1 MQNGDMFAGACLDND
16 EKLVYTMYIQC
27 IYWRWIGCGTAS
39 DLACC
44 PGHTVQPQHTLFGG
58 LRGASKDVETKIY
71 SCQAISGSHFP
82 HLSRFKTEETWMEV
96 TCDDYSWNI
105 LKLLWSLVALN
116 ATCRKVRWCSLY
128 FLLLWQRC
136 ALRFSSLWASVLS
149 PFG

>member
-16 EKLVYTMYIQC
+16 EKLVYTMYI
-27 IYWRWIGCGTAS
+27 
-39 DLACC
+39 LALDRMWHGFRSCMLSRSHS
-44 PGHTVQPQHTLFGG
+44 PAAALA
-58 LRGASKDVETKIY
+58 LRRPAGSVERCRNQNLQLSSY
-71 SCQAISGSHFP
+71 FRVSFP
-82 HLSRFKTEETWMEV
+82 HLSRFKAEETWMEV